1 MDRIVNNIW
10 LTWKLIRMLKTYKTC
25 NSTVGFSKYEFYNKL
40 LDDITLLRVTSGV
53 TWTQPYIYIS
63 YIYIYTKIMRGG
75 EFEYECFCHCFKNLI
90 GLVGSTGNLT
100 LNWSDKNWWFN
111 YKNHKF
117 NK

>member
-1 MDRIVNNIW
+1 MKID
-10 LTWKLIRMLKTYKTC
+10 KKLKTYKTC

-63 YIYIYTKIMRGG
+63 FIYIYIYTKIMRGG
-75 EFEYECFCHCFKNLI
+75 EFEYECFCHGFKNLI